1 MIEITHRA
9 CICFILVNMLTSDM
23 QVNKDAF
30 GDGWLMKVKV
40 SDASEAD
47 SLLDKTAY
55 EKLCDEKSH

>member
-1 MIEITHRA
+1 MIESTHSA
-9 CICFILVNMLTSDM
+9 CTCFTVFYMLTSDM

-47 SLLDKTAY
+47 SLLDKAAY